1 MYSVGVK
8 VGLEEWMR
16 PQKKMFKCVIDK
28 DCLLPV
34 HNLNYSVK
42 N

>member
-1 MYSVGVK
+1 MDATT
-8 VGLEEWMR
+8 E
-16 PQKKMFKCVIDK
+16 KMFKCVIDK